1 MSDTESGSH
10 SIDLITLRLLEK
22 LLDLLG
28 SEHSDANGCQVSHG
42 AMDLG
47 SKACYFKMHQTC
59 ADMLIVAIST

>member
-47 SKACYFKMHQTC
+47 SKACYFKMH
-59 ADMLIVAIST
+59 